1 MYKCSNAVIL
11 DMTEYYWLLQRIIGY
26 DDVSLDN
33 LNLKNM
39 KRIFL
44 PFVMCVAFVGS
55 ALAQSG
61 KADFNQ
67 VIPRPVVIAPQGTSA
82 VNSIS
87 GVKSGVGAVTASAKD
102 FVLSSST
109 VVRYDAADAK
119 MVSNAKF
126 LQQYIKDA
134 TGIEVAIKPF
144 DKPAAPGQKHY
155 GMYKGNN
162 KLQDAIVIRVHEGE
176 RMHGGNNAGKD
187 SKVAEN
193 HDDGMC
199 LSKNKEAYK
208 ILVTDK
214 TIVIDGGSEAGVFY
228 GIQTLRKA
236 LPVADKSVGS
246 YKSVTVPACQISDA
260 PRFAWRGMMLDCS
273 RHFWSVDEVKQFID
287 ILALHNCNTFHWHL
301 SDDQG
306 WRIEIKKYPNLTKIG
321 SMRKETVIGKLPGKW
336 DGKPYGGFYTQE
348 EAKDIVKYAAER
360 FITIV
365 PEIDMPGHMTAAI
378 ASYPWLSCSG
388 EQRDVWTQWGI
399 SDGILCVGKET
410 TFEFVK
416 GVLDELMEIFP
427 GKVIHI
433 GGDECP
439 ESNWEKCPLCQKVV
453 EREGYKTDSKSNA
466 FRKLQYYFTGRI
478 DKYLASKGREIIGW
492 DEIQG
497 GDLAKDDIIMSW
509 QGEVG
514 GMTAVRNGHDAV
526 MAPNTYLYFDYYQ
539 SKDTDKE
546 PFAIG
551 GYIPVQQVYGYEPVP
566 SSLSQEEARHI
577 RGLQANLWTEY
588 IPTFKQAEYMI
599 LPRLAALCEVQWSQ
613 PQNKNYDNFLLR
625 MNHMRAFYDLYGYN
639 YAKHIWEK

>member
-1 MYKCSNAVIL
+1 
-11 DMTEYYWLLQRIIGY
+11 
-26 DDVSLDN
+26 
-33 LNLKNM
+33 M
-39 KRIFL
+39 KRILL
-44 PFVMCVAFVGS
+44 PFFMCMTFIGS
-55 ALAQSG
+55 AFAQSG

-67 VIPRPVVIAPQGTSA
+67 VIPRPVVIAPLSNGS
-82 VNSIS
+82 VINST
-87 GVKSGVGAVTASAKD
+87 GGAVSSTAAAKD
-102 FVLSSST
+102 FVLSGST
-109 VVRYDAADAK
+109 VIRYDAANPQI
-119 MVSNAKF
+119 VRNAKF
-126 LQQYIKDA
+126 LQQYINDVA
-134 TGIEVAIKPF
+134 GIDVAIKPF
-144 DKPAAPGQKHY
+144 DKPAALGQKNY
-155 GMYKGNN
+155 GMYKSHN
-162 KLQDAIVIRVHEGE
+162 KLQNAIVLRIHEGE
-176 RMHGGNNAGKD
+176 HMHNGKD
-187 SKVAEN
+187 AKCNNDE
-193 HDDGMC
+193 GMC

-236 LPVADKSVGS
+236 LPVAMAKSVATSDNAKKSVGS

-321 SMRKETVIGKLPGKW
+321 SMRKETVIGKW
-336 DGKPYGGFYTQE
+336 EGKPYGRFYTQE
-348 EAKDIVKYAAER
+348 DAKDIVKYAAER

-439 ESNWEKCPLCQKVV
+439 ESNWEKCPLCQKLV
-453 EREGYKTDSKSNA
+453 EKEGYKTDAKSNA

-539 SKDTDKE
+539 AKDVDKE

-566 SSLSQEEARHI
+566 ASLTKEEAKHI

-588 IPTFKQAEYMI
+588 IPTFQQAEYMI

-613 PQNKNYDNFLLR
+613 PQNKNYDSFLLR
-625 MNHMRAFYDLYGYN
+625 MNSMRKLYDL
-639 YAKHIWEK
+639 

>member
-1 MYKCSNAVIL
+1 
-11 DMTEYYWLLQRIIGY
+11 
-26 DDVSLDN
+26 
-33 LNLKNM
+33 M

-67 VIPRPVVIAPQGTSA
+67 VIPKPMEITSVSAGNAATSA
-82 VNSIS
+82 VPA
-87 GVKSGVGAVTASAKD
+87 KS

-155 GMYKGNN
+155 GMYKSFS
-162 KLQDAIVIRVHEGE
+162 KLQNAIVLRVHDGE
-176 RMHGGNNAGKD
+176 HMHNGKD
-187 SKVAEN
+187 AKCNNEE
-193 HDDGMC
+193 GMC

-208 ILVTDK
+208 MMVAEK
-214 TIVIDGGSEAGVFY
+214 TIVIDGGSDAGVFY
-228 GIQTLRKA
+228 GLQTLRKA
-236 LPVADKSVGS
+236 LPVAKAKTVATSGNAKKTVGN
-246 YKSVTVPACQISDA
+246 YKSITVPACQISDA

-273 RHFWSVDEVKQFID
+273 RHFWSVEEVKQFID

-348 EAKDIVKYAAER
+348 QAKEIVKYAAER

-378 ASYPWLSCSG
+378 ASYPLLSCSG
-388 EQRDVWTQWGI
+388 EPRDVWTQWGI

-439 ESNWEKCPLCQKVV
+439 ESNWEKCPLCQKLV
-453 EREGYKTDSKSNA
+453 EKEGYKTDAKSNA

-539 SKDTDKE
+539 AKNVDKE

-551 GYIPVQQVYGYEPVP
+551 GYIPVRQVYSYEPVP
-566 SSLSQEEARHI
+566 SSLSKEESKHI

-588 IPTFKQAEYMI
+588 IPTFQQAEYMI

-613 PQNKNYDNFLLR
+613 PQNKNYESFLLR
-625 MNHMRAFYDLYGYN
+625 MNSMRKFYDLYNYN
-639 YAKHIWEK
+639 YAKHIFDGSDK

>member
-1 MYKCSNAVIL
+1 
-11 DMTEYYWLLQRIIGY
+11 
-26 DDVSLDN
+26 
-33 LNLKNM
+33 M

-44 PFVMCVAFVGS
+44 PFFMCMGFIGS
-55 ALAQSG
+55 AFAQSG

-67 VIPRPVVIAPQGTSA
+67 VIPRPAEIAYMSAANA
-82 VNSIS
+82 VNS
-87 GVKSGVGAVTASAKD
+87 VATAKT
-102 FVLSSST
+102 FVLSGST
-109 VVRYDAADAK
+109 VICYDAANAQ
-119 MVSNAKF
+119 MVRNAKF
-126 LQQYIKDA
+126 LQQYIKEA
-134 TGIEVAIKPF
+134 TGIEVSIKPF

-155 GMYKGNN
+155 GMYKSFNN
-162 KLQDAIVIRVHEGE
+162 LQNAILLRVHERE
-176 RMHGGNNAGKD
+176 NNGKD
-187 SKVAEN
+187 AECN
-193 HDDGMC
+193 EVGVC
-199 LSKNKEAYK
+199 FSKNKEAYK
-208 ILVTDK
+208 MVVTNK
-214 TIVIDGGSEAGVFY
+214 TIVINGGSEAGVFY

-236 LPVADKSVGS
+236 LPVAWANSQLSCEETSAATNKSVES
-246 YKSVTVPACQISDA
+246 YKSITVPACQISDA

-321 SMRKETVIGKLPGKW
+321 SMRKETVIGRNPGKW

-348 EAKDIVKYAAER
+348 QVKGIVKYAAER

-388 EQRDVWTQWGI
+388 EPKDVWTQWGI

-410 TFEFVK
+410 TFEFVR
-416 GVLDELMEIFP
+416 GVLDELMEMFP

-439 ESNWEKCPLCQKVV
+439 ETNWAKCPLCQEVIK
-453 EREGYKTDSKSNA
+453 REGYATDAKSSA
-466 FRKLQYYFTGRI
+466 DRKLQYYFTGRI

-497 GDLAKDDIIMSW
+497 GDIAKDDIIMSW

-539 SKDTDKE
+539 AKDTAKE

-551 GYIPVQQVYGYEPVP
+551 GYIPVQQVYSYEPVP
-566 SSLSQEEARHI
+566 ISLSKEEAQHI

-588 IPTFKQAEYMI
+588 ITTFKQAEYMI

-613 PQNKNYDNFLLR
+613 PQNKNYDSFLLR
-625 MNHMRAFYDLYGYN
+625 MNNMRKFYDLYGYN
-639 YAKHIWEK
+639 YAKHIFDMPPLLQ